1 MAETLETGRTRDR
14 IQTESDRA
22 LDLARRAH
30 RDQVDRFGRDF
41 IEHPVAVAELALP
54 FTGERGI
61 VLAYLHDTV
70 EKGGVEPEEIEWL
83 FGPETRRMVEVLG
96 QDPSIEDGT
105 ARREDHRRRIAAAGS
120 LEQTIYVNDR
130 RESILALTA
139 LLEGGR
145 RPEDFDT
152 ARRVSLW
159 EGDVE
164 AVDPEKID
172 PALLSAIRRELDR
185 LSARLD

>member
-14 IQTESDRA
+14 IQTEGDRA

-30 RDQVDRFGRDF
+30 RDQLDRFGRDF
-41 IEHPVAVAELALP
+41 IEHPIGVAELTLP
-54 FTGERGI
+54 FTGEQGL
-61 VLAYLHDTV
+61 VPAYLHDTV
-70 EKGGVEPEEIEWL
+70 EKGGVEPEEIERL
-83 FGPETRRMVEVLG
+83 FGPETGRMVEVLG
-96 QDPSIEDGT
+96 QDPSIEDPVE
-105 ARREDHRRRIAAAGS
+105 RRQDHRRRIAAAGRI
-120 LEQTIYVNDR
+120 EQAVYLNDR

-172 PALLSAIRRELDR
+172 PTLLSAIRRELDR